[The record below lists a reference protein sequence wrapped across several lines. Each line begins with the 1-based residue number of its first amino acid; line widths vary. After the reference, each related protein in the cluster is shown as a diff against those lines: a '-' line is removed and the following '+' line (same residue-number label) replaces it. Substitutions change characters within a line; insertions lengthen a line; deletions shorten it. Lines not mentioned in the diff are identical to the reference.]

1 MKSFRLHLI
10 ERKMNK
16 LSMSIERV
24 PTIQI
29 SLWDT
34 QGKDIQMK
42 LEKIKGV
49 LLKDQPKAK
58 ESTTLKTKKI
68 MQRELP
74 TNSK

>member
-1 MKSFRLHLI
+1 MKSFRLRLI

-34 QGKDIQMK
+34 QGKDIQIK
-42 LEKIKGV
+42 LEKIKG
-49 LLKDQPKAK
+49 
-58 ESTTLKTKKI
+58 LKTN
-68 MQRELP
+68 QRLR
-74 TNSK
+74 NQQH

>member
-16 LSMSIERV
+16 LSMSIESV

-34 QGKDIQMK
+34 QGKDIQFK
-42 LEKIKGV
+42 LEKSKV
-49 LLKDQPKAK
+49 FY
-58 ESTTLKTKKI
+58 LKTN
-68 MQRELP
+68 QRLRNQQHLKP
-74 TNSK
+74 RR

>member
-34 QGKDIQMK
+34 RGKDIQMN
-42 LEKIKGV
+42 LEKIKRV
-49 LLKDQPKAK
+49 LFKDQPKAK

-68 MQRELP
+68 MQRESP